1 MNRIRVNGKSET
13 VPARRSRRSKKR
25 GQSDLFASSN
35 RQLTVL
41 CLPALIKIFVFSI
54 IPMIWF
60 VIAFQQFIPHLG
72 ILYSP
77 WVGWRNFELLFST
90 DLPRLIT
97 NAVVLNVLN
106 MFIPL
111 LVQIILGLFL
121 YEVKKRRRLKIIQT
135 IMFFPFFISWPL
147 VGTIIGSL
155 LGEETGMLTHLVYAV
170 SGKEIRFYDDPKY
183 WRTILIIAST
193 WKAAG
198 VNAVLYYAVL
208 LGNDQSMYEAA
219 DVDGANRW
227 EKMWYLSLPSLKLM
241 ILLGLIQASANIV
254 RVDFS
259 WVYYSKQNSKQL
271 YPVTET
277 IETYMF
283 NALRTSNN
291 FMIGTAVGLV
301 QSVLGVILSFIV
313 NFIIKHVSPESWLF

>member
-1 MNRIRVNGKSET
+1 MNNAQAINEAKTIS
-13 VPARRSRRSKKR
+13 ARSSRRPEKSRRSK
-25 GQSDLFASSN
+25 LFSKSN
-35 RQLTVL
+35 RQLPIL

-54 IPMIWF
+54 IPMVWF
-60 VIAFQQFIPHLG
+60 AIAFQQFIPYKG

-77 WVGWRNFELLFST
+77 WVGLRNFKLLFST
-90 DLPRLIT
+90 DLPRLII

-111 LVQIILGLFL
+111 VVQILLGLFL
-121 YEVKKRRRLKIIQT
+121 YEIKKRWQLKVIQT

-147 VGTIIGSL
+147 VGTIISSL
-155 LGEETGMLTHLVYAV
+155 INENTGMVTNFIQAI

-193 WKAAG
+193 WKSAG

-208 LGNDQSMYEAA
+208 LGNDQAMYEAA
-219 DVDGANRW
+219 DVDGASRW
-227 EKMWYLSLPSLKLM
+227 KKMWYISLPSLKLM
-241 ILLGLIQASANIV
+241 IILGLIQASANIV

-259 WVYYSKQNSKQL
+259 WIYYSTKNSKQL

-283 NALRTSNN
+283 NALRTTSN

-301 QSVLGVILSFIV
+301 QSVLGVILSFSV
-313 NFIIKHVSPESWLF
+313 NFVIKRVSPDSSLF